1 MNGQTNATATAA
13 AIGDD
18 MSPDKPARRSP
29 ITWVPTLYF
38 AEGLP
43 LWVVLVVARQM
54 YKSMGVA
61 NDQIARWT
69 SLLVLAWAFKPL
81 WSPFLETVGSK
92 KSIIILFQLIGGAS
106 MGLLALT
113 LQLPS
118 SFALTIALLGVVA
131 FASATHDIAADGL
144 YIASLSSRQQ
154 AEYAGWQGGFYN
166 TAKFVAVGGLVVLAG
181 NLEKSMAP
189 AQAWMIIFLILGA
202 SMGLLALYHSRAL
215 PGSTAVTEKVTV
227 RGAFLTL
234 REVFIDFFKKPGIWL
249 AILFVLLFRAG
260 EAQVTTIAQLFLRDA
275 RIVGGLG
282 LTTEQV
288 GWAYGTAGTLAFIV
302 GSIVGGYF
310 AAWLGLR
317 RAIFFLV
324 LGMNLPNVAF
334 CYLSWSMPTDLTIIT
349 TAIFVENF
357 GFGFGFVGLI
367 LYLMQVVSVGKYQT
381 AHYAFGT
388 GLMALGLFLFGSISG
403 DIQIALGYQKFFV
416 WVLLSA
422 IPVLVL
428 SRILRIPDRAP
439 DGE

>member
-1 MNGQTNATATAA
+1 
-13 AIGDD
+13 
-18 MSPDKPARRSP
+18 MSIDQPVRRSP
-29 ITWVPTLYF
+29 IWWVPTLYF

-81 WSPFLETVGSK
+81 WSPLLEAVRSK
-92 KSIIILFQLIGGAS
+92 KSVIILFQLIGGAS
-106 MGLLALT
+106 MGLMALV

-118 SFALTIALLGVVA
+118 FFAVSIALLGVVA

-144 YIASLSSRQQ
+144 YIASLNKRQQ

-166 TAKFVAVGGLVVLAG
+166 TAKFVAVGGLVVVAG
-181 NLEKSMAP
+181 NLEKRMPP

-202 SMGLLALYHSRAL
+202 AMALLALYHSRAL
-215 PGSTAVTEKVTV
+215 PNPATGDSSIAV
-227 RGAFLTL
+227 RDAFLTL
-234 REVFIDFFKKPGIWL
+234 REVFIDFFRKPGIWL

-275 RIVGGLG
+275 RAVGGLG

-288 GWAYGTAGTLAFIV
+288 GWAYGTAGTLAFII
-302 GSIVGGYF
+302 GSVIGGYF

-317 RAIFFLV
+317 RAIFFLI

-334 CYLSWSMPTDLTIIT
+334 CYLSLAMPTDLTLIT
-349 TAIFVENF
+349 TAIFIENF

-388 GLMALGLFLFGSISG
+388 GFMALGLFLFGSISG

-422 IPVLVL
+422 IPVLIL
-428 SRILRIPDRAP
+428 SRIVRIPDDRKAKA
-439 DGE
+439 